1 MAKLIDST
9 RMKTELH
16 PMASARYCL
25 VHARRHAVQIA
36 HGFSRYIESRPYRV
50 EERRDSSEIL
60 SVYLKRTRNPS
71 LSLAAT
77 VGDAFEQLRKA
88 LDHTA
93 YAIAKSAMPSGKL
106 RQCAFPFGRT
116 EDGARSQLKR
126 NSREIPPEY
135 FETMLAFKPYRED
148 GDPLLWSLNEI
159 CNTNKHAMLTTVTSD
174 LGGVAFSNLIM
185 SGTGAFLGPWDE
197 EKGEM
202 LIASLEPS
210 ARVSADSLEIKICPV
225 FATVGDV
232 SGQQVERV
240 FQDLVVKVEEIL
252 DRLEE
257 QAAEAGLFQ
266 KHKITA

>member
-1 MAKLIDST
+1 
-9 RMKTELH
+9 MKTELH

-25 VHARRHAVQIA
+25 VHARRHAAQIA
-36 HGFSRYIESRPYRV
+36 HSFNHYIESRPYRV
-50 EERRDSSEIL
+50 EERRESDEVL
-60 SVYLKRTRNPS
+60 SVYLKRTRNPN
-71 LSLAAT
+71 LSMAAT

-88 LDHTA
+88 LDHTG
-93 YAIAKSAMPSGKL
+93 YAIAKSAMSGGKL

-116 EDGARSQLKR
+116 EADARSLLKR

-159 CNTNKHAMLTTVTSD
+159 CNTNKHAMLTTVLSGF
-174 LGGVAFSNLIM
+174 GGVAFNNLVM

-210 ARVSADSLEIKICPV
+210 ARVSADSVEVKICPV
-225 FATVGDV
+225 FARIGDV
-232 SGQQVERV
+232 SGQQVERT
-240 FQDLVVKVEEIL
+240 FQTLVSKVEEIL

-257 QAAEAGLFQ
+257 QAADAGLFQ
-266 KHKITA
+266 KLNTTG